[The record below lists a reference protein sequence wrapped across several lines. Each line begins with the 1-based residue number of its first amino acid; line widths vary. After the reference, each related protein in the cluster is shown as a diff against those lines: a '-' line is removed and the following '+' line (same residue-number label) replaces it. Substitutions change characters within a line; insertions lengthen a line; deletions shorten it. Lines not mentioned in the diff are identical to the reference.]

1 SKGKAAVI
9 VVEGYMDV
17 IACQRAGL
25 PAVAPMGTALTEE
38 QMERLWRVSSEPVL
52 CFDGDAAGLRAAYRA
67 IERSLPLLKAGRSF
81 RFSLLGAGQ
90 DPDDILRDKGAPALR
105 QALAETH
112 GFAEVLF
119 RREQDLEP
127 LDTPERKAGFKAR
140 LRNAA
145 SAIQDKDLAEQYRR
159 DLFDRFDA
167 LFPRSP
173 QRAPWTPGQGRRGFG
188 PPPKLGQTAEGAQ
201 AMQSLFRAIE
211 PVPAALA
218 HGAIDDPER
227 MDDHLEEIAA
237 HGFGDKGLD
246 GLAQELV
253 RLRLSG
259 HSLDSA
265 ALRRHLAQSG
275 HDALVREVEKA
286 AAKSGAPFLAA
297 NAPLAEA
304 RVRWS
309 QAFDASTRVA
319 ALEDALA
326 HARDVPGQDEAFRR
340 LKAERDALRRAIK
353 AGTIWE
359 DSAGT

>member
-1 SKGKAAVI
+1 MRSALVINPSKGGWERALDAV
-9 VVEGYMDV
+9 
-17 IACQRAGL
+17 
-25 PAVAPMGTALTEE
+25 T
-38 QMERLWRVSSEPVL
+38 
-52 CFDGDAAGLRAAYRA
+52 DAAD
-67 IERSLPLLKAGRSF
+67 EAGWPEPTVHLTTRE
-81 RFSLLGAGQ
+81 
-90 DPDDILRDKGAPALR
+90 
-105 QALAETH
+105 ETGH
-112 GFAEVLF
+112 
-119 RREQDLEP
+119 
-127 LDTPERKAGFKAR
+127 
-140 LRNAA
+140 
-145 SAIQDKDLAEQYRR
+145 
-159 DLFDRFDA
+159 
-167 LFPRSP
+167 
-173 QRAPWTPGQGRRGFG
+173 
-188 PPPKLGQTAEGAQ
+188 AQ
-201 AMQSLFRAIE
+201 AS
-211 PVPAALA
+211 AALA

-227 MDDHLEEIAA
+227 MDDHLEAIAA
-237 HGFGDKGLD
+237 HGFGDRGLD

-259 HSLDSA
+259 QSLDSA
-265 ALRRHLAQSG
+265 AMRRHLAQSG

-326 HARDVPGQDEAFRR
+326 QARDVPGQDEAFRR